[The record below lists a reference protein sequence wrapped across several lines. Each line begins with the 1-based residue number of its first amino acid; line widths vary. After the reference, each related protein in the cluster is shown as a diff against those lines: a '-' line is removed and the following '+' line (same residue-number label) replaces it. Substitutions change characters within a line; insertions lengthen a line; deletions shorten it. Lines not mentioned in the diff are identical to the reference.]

1 MKSPMPVG
9 QAQVGRNQSCAFIKR
24 ERDSSTFFF
33 FHGVLTLRRVQSM
46 IANEKSQR
54 RRLLFLIRLR
64 SKCARSQV
72 TSWLCNELRAIE
84 RPQLLAGVVI
94 ILGAESFK
102 AKYVPFDFSS
112 TS

>member
-1 MKSPMPVG
+1 
-9 QAQVGRNQSCAFIKR
+9 
-24 ERDSSTFFF
+24 
-33 FHGVLTLRRVQSM
+33 M

-64 SKCARSQV
+64 SKCATSQA

-94 ILGAESFK
+94 ILGVESFK
-102 AKYVPFDFSS
+102 AKYVLFESYLTS
-112 TS
+112 T